1 MLKILIVS
9 VGKLSGGVESYTL
22 TLGKLLENKGYEV
35 HYVLRANSWLDT
47 KINTDKKLRV
57 YMGRH
62 IISDM
67 IALKKYVNEC
77 NISIVHC
84 NSNNGLFVSLLVKE
98 NNSCKKIGVIH
109 GDVLVD
115 QMSKGKFIA
124 NSYCKLEKWLINR
137 HCSCCIAVSESIRH
151 ILVGRGVDNNKLE
164 VVYTGIELKKY
175 DVLPDYYSDT
185 LKICSIGY
193 LRPVKNHMKLL
204 EALNI
209 LKQEHPEVKVH
220 CDIYG
225 EGPEREKLKSYI
237 DERNLKNITLK
248 GYSNKVREVLNCYA
262 VYVQPS
268 QYESFGIAVL
278 EAMNAGCC
286 VIVNPVGGMIE
297 IVKDDGGYLTDC
309 NNPGKLAEQL
319 YRCYT
324 NRTELEEKAFSGR
337 KKCEDNF
344 STTSM
349 TQNITNLYKKCLVK
363 KSEKNCSKEIEV

>member
-124 NSYCKLEKWLINR
+124 NSYCKLEN
-137 HCSCCIAVSESIRH
+137 
-151 ILVGRGVDNNKLE
+151 G
-164 VVYTGIELKKY
+164 
-175 DVLPDYYSDT
+175 
-185 LKICSIGY
+185 
-193 LRPVKNHMKLL
+193 
-204 EALNI
+204 
-209 LKQEHPEVKVH
+209 
-220 CDIYG
+220 
-225 EGPEREKLKSYI
+225 
-237 DERNLKNITLK
+237 
-248 GYSNKVREVLNCYA
+248 
-262 VYVQPS
+262 
-268 QYESFGIAVL
+268 
-278 EAMNAGCC
+278 
-286 VIVNPVGGMIE
+286 
-297 IVKDDGGYLTDC
+297 
-309 NNPGKLAEQL
+309 
-319 YRCYT
+319 
-324 NRTELEEKAFSGR
+324 
-337 KKCEDNF
+337 
-344 STTSM
+344 
-349 TQNITNLYKKCLVK
+349 
-363 KSEKNCSKEIEV
+363 